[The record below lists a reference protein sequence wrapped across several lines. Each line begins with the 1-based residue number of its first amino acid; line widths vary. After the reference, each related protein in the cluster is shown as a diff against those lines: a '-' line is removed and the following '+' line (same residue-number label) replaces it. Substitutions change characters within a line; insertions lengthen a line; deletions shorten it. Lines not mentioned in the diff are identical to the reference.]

1 MRGYFSLYILKYN
14 FFFFFFKIL
23 SNIFNFNIN
32 KKYSY
37 FFFYK
42 YRFIEFYNNF
52 FFFIIDK
59 IYIIIFKKSN
69 NVKFRVNYRL
79 EQTSWRFYNNVFISN
94 NLFGLK
100 SIWDSMKYWLLS
112 IILGGFI
119 FYYLTYLRLL
129 PFSKIMF
136 EWILIIMFVY
146 WFFSG
151 FVFFIKKYQYSKYT
165 SIIQRFWKRSYILFW
180 LIESCIFV
188 CFFYLTLNASEEPTY
203 MYDQIKIYK
212 LHLFSW
218 RVFLLKLIPTIFL
231 IIFGYLLLLN
241 LKWNTFSKQNVLLI
255 LITLNLIYIVWL
267 EFYQFFHIINFYNDL
282 IWSYDSEELI
292 WNLDVEFRRT
302 RLFNN
307 YLAICLLAK
316 FWHLIFIFLFWVFF
330 LLRINEIKRVR
341 YPLLAANL
349 QNFIILYIMS
359 WLYMSPWL
367 KFIFRK
373 QLDNS
378 YYWFFLNNR
387 YVFWRVFFMDIKLYL
402 IGLFD
407 RFFSF
412 IEIKNFTVFDFYYFY
427 QNSNYLN
434 YNNYTKEFIKDYI
447 IYQLN

>member
-1 MRGYFSLYILKYN
+1 MRGFFIKSLKYN
-14 FFFFFFKIL
+14 FI
-23 SNIFNFNIN
+23 
-32 KKYSY
+32 

-42 YRFIEFYNNF
+42 FVHNFISLEITKKHSSFFFLKSKFIEFYGNIF
-52 FFFIIDK
+52 FSFIDK
-59 IYIIIFKKSN
+59 FYTNILKKTN
-69 NVKFRVNYRL
+69 KIKFRINFRL
-79 EQTSWRFYNNVFISN
+79 DQTSWNFYNNIFISN
-94 NLFGLK
+94 KLFGVR
-100 SIWDSMKYWLLS
+100 SIWDGIKFWLIS
-112 IILGGFI
+112 IILGCFI

-129 PFSKIMF
+129 PFSKIIF

-151 FVFFIKKYQYSKYT
+151 FVFFIKKYQYSKFT

-203 MYDQIKIYK
+203 MYDQIKVYK

-218 RVFLLKLIPTIFL
+218 RVFILKLIPTIFL
-231 IIFGYLLLLN
+231 IIFGYVLLLN
-241 LKWNTFSKQNVLLI
+241 LKWNTFSKQNLLLI
-255 LITLNLIYIVWL
+255 IITLNLIYVVWL

-282 IWSYDSEELI
+282 IWSFDSEELN

-387 YVFWRVFFMDIKLYL
+387 NVFWRVFFMDIKPFI
-402 IGLFD
+402 IGVCD
-407 RFFSF
+407 RLLNTSFNKKFLTTDFF
-412 IEIKNFTVFDFYYFY
+412 YFN
-427 QNSNYLN
+427 QNSNYLQ
-434 YNNYTKEFIKDYI
+434 YNNNAKEFIKDYI
-447 IYQLN
+447 ILHLN